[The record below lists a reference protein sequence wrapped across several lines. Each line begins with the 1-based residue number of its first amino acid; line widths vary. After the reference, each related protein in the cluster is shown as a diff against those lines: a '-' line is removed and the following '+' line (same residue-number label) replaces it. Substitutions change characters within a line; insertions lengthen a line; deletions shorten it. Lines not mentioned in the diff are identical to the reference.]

1 MITDAENNAIEAAF
15 QQCFDMY
22 WEADVKTYGE
32 KAAAR
37 RMFQNGGY
45 EGLSIANNRKDW
57 RDGKF

>member
-1 MITDAENNAIEAAF
+1 MITDAENNVIEKSF

-45 EGLSIANNRKDW
+45 TGLSIADKRKDG